1 MPMHDYSIY
10 TDLYLD
16 RNNCRRG
23 MLKFKDWE
31 AAQILYTLCL
41 FLSSCLHSTT
51 PDDLSPALQT
61 DPDEGSQTVRCFFHA
76 RTCLCLAA
84 MWSLTA
90 GALAVLVLL
99 SRRHRLF
106 RGARAKASLGERS
119 VAGAVP
125 RRVSLTYSAPWL
137 AGIIRLSGL
146 QLLCGGCQQGCQ
158 YNTP

>member
-1 MPMHDYSIY
+1 
-10 TDLYLD
+10 
-16 RNNCRRG
+16 

-31 AAQILYTLCL
+31 AVQILYTLCL

-61 DPDEGSQTVRCFFHA
+61 DPDEGSQTVRCFFLV
-76 RTCLCLAA
+76 RMCLCPTV

-90 GALAVLVLL
+90 GALAVLLL
-99 SRRHRLF
+99 FSGWHRLF
-106 RGARAKASLGERS
+106 RGARARASLGERS

-137 AGIIRLSGL
+137 AGIIRLSGHHSYS
-146 QLLCGGCQQGCQ
+146 GGCQRGCQ
-158 YNTP
+158 YSTPWEQAEGL